1 MAASRIFDY
10 NRGILQTTDAG
21 TATLDIPIP
30 TNTVAGFSAIVVLK
44 VDSTKV
50 GGSIQLSGS
59 IHNAAGTVALDN
71 VVASISS
78 ALSASVALATAVIT
92 ANSTNLRLTVTGV
105 AAIGVIDWQ
114 YEIKTVVN

>member
-10 NRGILQTTDAG
+10 KRGIAQTTDAG
-21 TATLDIPIP
+21 VATIDIPIP
-30 TNTVAGFSAIVVLK
+30 TDTVVGFNAIIVLK

-59 IHNAAGTVALDN
+59 IHNAGGTVALDN
-71 VVASISS
+71 AVVPLSS
-78 ALSASVALATAVIT
+78 ALAASVALATAVVT

-114 YEIKTVVN
+114 YEFKLIVN